1 MSFFKM
7 FLICSLILGF
17 CKENKQPHQDHL
29 TFLYE
34 KAISVPEPSGLDL
47 TFNKAGFWTVSD
59 ETSTVYRL
67 DGDGNVVQRI
77 EVSGFDLEG
86 ITVVDETKLVVIL
99 ERSREVVMI
108 DTNGSEIK
116 RKKLPLEG
124 EENSG
129 IEGISYNSE
138 NGHYYLV
145 NEKNPLLFIELDANF
160 DIIKTDT
167 LTFSKDVSGIY
178 YDQDDNK
185 FWILSDEDQ
194 QIIQR
199 DFDGNILKIFHL
211 NIIQPEG
218 ITVDKRSHRLYII
231 SDAKETLYVFKIE

>member
-1 MSFFKM
+1 MSYFKI
-7 FLICSLILGF
+7 FLMCLLLLGF
-17 CKENKQPHQDHL
+17 CKENKRPHQDHL

-47 TFNKAGFWTVSD
+47 SFNKAGFWTVSD

-77 EVSGFDLEG
+77 KVNGFDLEG
-86 ITVVDETKLVVIL
+86 VTVVNDTTLVVIL
-99 ERSREVVMI
+99 ERSREVVMLNT
-108 DTNGSEIK
+108 DGFEIK

-138 NGHYYLV
+138 NGNYYLV

-160 DIIKTDT
+160 EIVKTDT
-167 LTFSKDVSGIY
+167 LSFSKDISGIC
-178 YDQDDNK
+178 YDQDNDK

-194 QIIQR
+194 QVIQR
-199 DFDGNILKIFHL
+199 DFDGNILKKFHL

-218 ITVDKRSHRLYII
+218 ITLDKKSHRLYIV